1 MQLVPKRSL
10 ANDKLRRICP
20 IEAVDTVCPANPI
33 LQCIALLLVI
43 SRPEAVMKEACCV
56 ENIPSDSLKGFYDVL
71 VTTKSGLEEQ
81 CYDPLGCLT
90 NLFEA
95 RDMSQGM

>member
-1 MQLVPKRSL
+1 
-10 ANDKLRRICP
+10 
-20 IEAVDTVCPANPI
+20 
-33 LQCIALLLVI
+33 
-43 SRPEAVMKEACCV
+43 MKEACCV